1 VGFLLPEIFLMQRA
15 HPTTTYQTAPR
26 QGAAA
31 EETKAQRAERLKRA
45 FNPWEGSEEIR
56 RFARE
61 GFASIP
67 QEWIGTYFRWWG
79 VYTQGD
85 GAGVTG
91 GRNGEGRAIE
101 RFMVRIRIPNGFVNS
116 RQLRAIA
123 DLSRRHANGIADLT
137 VRQNIQLHWV
147 MIESLPEVLDGLWQ
161 VGLNTT
167 GACGDVARNVT
178 GCPLAGVDAE
188 EILDASPLVKEVS
201 ALLAGNAEFYNLPRK
216 FKISIAG
223 CRSWCSYPEINDI
236 GLTAIERTIR
246 SQREVGFSLRVAG
259 GLSTEPYL
267 GARLNAFVR
276 PDQVAPVAKGI
287 AELFRDSE
295 VLRQHRERARLK
307 FLFLRHGWTGER
319 FLAELHDRIGF
330 KLDPAVEEHPPD
342 DVYRDHVGIHP
353 QKQPGKSYVGA
364 VVLRGRITAD
374 QMHAA
379 ADLAER
385 FAAGNLRITNM
396 QNLLIANVPS
406 LSVHPLARE
415 LDAIGLAVHGSTFA
429 RGTVACSGTEFC
441 KLAITETKAF
451 SRWLV
456 EELEERLPGFDQ
468 HLKLHVTGCP
478 NSCGQHWIA
487 DVGIEGKKI
496 KVDGCLVDAYY
507 FCVGGALGLH
517 QSTARPVGYRCPAS
531 GVPDAVERLLR
542 RYLEDRRPDENL
554 RRFFARHSDTQIR
567 EFLAGETVDA
577 VAKDLPSAKSFAQIG
592 GIGD

>member
-1 VGFLLPEIFLMQRA
+1 LAVGFLLAKMLMT
-15 HPTTTYQTAPR
+15 PTTTPETTKEEPVIK
-26 QGAAA
+26 
-31 EETKAQRAERLKRA
+31 ETKAQRAERLKRA
-45 FNPWEGSEEIR
+45 FNPWDGLEQIR

-67 QEWIGTYFRWWG
+67 PEWIGTYFRWWG

-91 GRNGEGRAIE
+91 GKNGEGRAIE
-101 RFMVRIRIPNGFVNS
+101 RFMVRIRIPNGIMNS

-123 DLSRRHANGIADLT
+123 ELTRRHANGVADLT

-147 MIESLPEVLDGLWQ
+147 TIESLPEVLDRLWQ
-161 VGLNTT
+161 VGLNTM
-167 GACGDVARNVT
+167 GACGDVVRNVT
-178 GCPLAGVDAE
+178 GCPVAGVDAE
-188 EILDASPLVKEVS
+188 EIIDASPIAQEVS
-201 ALLAGNAEFYNLPRK
+201 NLLAGNADFYNLPRK
-216 FKISIAG
+216 FKISISG

-236 GLTAIERTIR
+236 GLTAIERTIGNK
-246 SQREVGFSLRVAG
+246 REVGFSLRVAG

-267 GARLNAFVR
+267 AARLNAFVR
-276 PDQVAPVAKGI
+276 RDQVLPVVKGI

-295 VLRQHRERARLK
+295 SLREHRERARLK
-307 FLFLRHGWTGER
+307 FLFLRHGWTAVR

-330 KLDPAVEEHPPD
+330 RLDPAVEEHAPA

-353 QKQPGKSYVGA
+353 QKHLGSSYVGA
-364 VVLRGRITAD
+364 VVLRGRINAD
-374 QMHAA
+374 QMRAA

-385 FAAGNLRITNM
+385 FAGGELRVTNM
-396 QNLLIANVPS
+396 QNLLIVNVPS
-406 LSVHPLARE
+406 LNAYPLARE
-415 LDAIGLAVHGSTFA
+415 LDAMGLPVHSSAFA

-441 KLAITETKAF
+441 KLAITETKSF

-496 KVDGCLVDAYY
+496 KVDGRMVDAFY
-507 FCVGGALGLH
+507 FCVGGALGLY
-517 QSTARPVGYRCPAS
+517 QSTARPVGYRCPATE
-531 GVPDAVERLLR
+531 VPDALERLLR
-542 RYLEDRRPDENL
+542 QYLDERQPGENL
-554 RRFFARHSDTQIR
+554 RRFFARHSDTQLR
-567 EFLAGETVDA
+567 EFLAGEVVEA
-577 VAKDLPSAKSFAQIG
+577 VARDLPAQHSCAQIG